1 MLRQRYGSGCEMS
14 DIIDRLIDL
23 HMQATTERSHYYTAT
38 VIGEAMGEITNLRL
52 RVASLEK
59 SLADSSRKKP

>member
-1 MLRQRYGSGCEMS
+1 MS